1 MDLISVVI
9 PVYNVEK
16 YLEECLTS
24 IVKQTYSNLEIILI
38 DDGSTDNSSVI
49 CKKFAAQ
56 DKRIVYHKQ
65 KNKGLS
71 GARNKGMALSKG
83 KYIGFVD
90 SDDYIALNFYEELYK
105 AIKENNVQIACSSIH
120 QFKKNKISLFLQH
133 SDDIIH
139 ISPENIAKLRY
150 SVWHNLYD
158 INLIKDQN
166 VTFIEGI
173 CFEDI
178 PFSWPLILSAQQI
191 AVTSKTYYVYR
202 RDNFSSITR
211 KKSDKHNDLIYAYD
225 CVKEYLKQNNYWD
238 DYKYSW
244 FYVFFPTA
252 FTHVRR
258 VMNKELFLHN
268 LIESIKEDDFSNSPL
283 SMEPLIQK
291 YYQAIQDGY
300 TASELLKLIKREKTK
315 RKIFTCFGL
324 FNRKQRKNRN
334 VTTN

>member
-38 DDGSTDNSSVI
+38 DDGSTDNSSAI
-49 CKKFAAQ
+49 CEKFAAQ
-56 DKRIVYHKQ
+56 DERVTHIRQEHASV
-65 KNKGLS
+65 S
-71 GARNKGMALSKG
+71 VARNVGIRMAKGQ
-83 KYIGFVD
+83 YIGFVD

-105 AIKENNVQIACSSIH
+105 AIKANNVQIACSSIH
-120 QFKKNKISLFLQH
+120 QLKKNKTSLFLQH

-158 INLIKDQN
+158 INLLKDLN
-166 VTFIEGI
+166 MTFIEGI
-173 CFEDI
+173 WFEDI

-202 RDNFSSITR
+202 RDNFSSIT
-211 KKSDKHNDLIYAYD
+211 KTKSDKHNDLIYAYD
-225 CVKEYLKQNNYWD
+225 CVKEYLKQHNYWD

-244 FYVFFPTA
+244 FCVFFPTA

-258 VMNKELFLHN
+258 VSHKEPFLQN

-283 SMEPLIQK
+283 SMEPVTQK
-291 YYQAIQDGY
+291 YYEAIYNGCS
-300 TASELLKLIKREKTK
+300 AAELLSTIKKEK
-315 RKIFTCFGL
+315 RKRKLRTCFGL
-324 FNRKQRKNRN
+324 LNRKQRKKRN